1 MEYTTSRVISSHPCP
16 WCSTQYSQIFHSSP
30 CPNVEEIEFFE
41 NGTLKRIKFRNP
53 SYRTV
58 TINPN
63 PYVPYTNVTRSSNGN
78 SGQSTIH
85 PK

>member
-1 MEYTTSRVISSHPCP
+1 MEYTTSRVISSQPCP
-16 WCSTQYSQIFHSSP
+16 WCSTKFSQIYHSGP

-53 SYRTV
+53 SA
-58 TINPN
+58 TIDPS
-63 PYVPYTNVTRSSNGN
+63 PYKWKPTDTISWSYNGN